1 MIINK
6 RWPHFHNCKV
16 LFLFV
21 SSTLSE
27 HPGVCKALAVMNQ
40 QVNIFEST
48 CCTLDPYLQRIQKND
63 TCKQAGLSKIY
74 ICGKETSMIINKAGL
89 FPTLVKLFSCIFALL
104 LLKDPD
110 VCKAL
115 AFMIQQVHMVKCTC
129 MYPSSTL
136 HL

>member
-6 RWPHFHNCKV
+6 RCAHFHNCKV

-27 HPGVCKALAVMNQ
+27 HPGVRLQ
-40 QVNIFEST
+40 GLGTYESAGEPGLVKCT
-48 CCTLDPYLQRIQKND
+48 CVLDPHLHRIQLINI
-63 TCKQAGLSKIY
+63 CKQAGLSEIY
-74 ICGKETSMIINKAGL
+74 ICGNETSMIINKAGI
-89 FPTLVKLFSCIFALL
+89 FPTLVKLFSCF
-104 LLKDPD
+104 PD

-115 AFMIQQVHMVKCTC
+115 ALMNQQVHMVKCTC